1 MKRKRQP
8 KILVNIPVEL
18 KSIIKQPIS
27 IPPNTSILDARDILI
42 RHRIGRLIIEFNKKP
57 VGIITEKDLSKSI
70 SVFSGNPIAKIM
82 VRDIMSKDLVTVQ
95 QDNSI
100 YDCAKLMKEHG
111 ISSVIVK
118 NSRDKLVGIV
128 TKTDLVST
136 FLIQST
142 ASLPIS
148 KIMTRKVITVS
159 PNDSIFEVQSV
170 LLNNKI
176 RRTVVSKN
184 NIPVGMITYR
194 DFIPAKTFD
203 VYKEFTDSE
212 ERTEVLWSPQ
222 LNEFNVN
229 NLSYLLTFLARDI
242 MSKNPF
248 SVSPDDVVYTAAIL
262 MIRHG
267 ISGLP
272 VVRGKK
278 LVGIVTKSDI
288 INVIAN
294 RGKI

>member
-57 VGIITEKDLSKSI
+57 IGIVTEKDISKSVSI
-70 SVFSGNPIAKIM
+70 FSEKPIAKIH
-82 VRDIMSKDLVTVQ
+82 VRDIMSKDLITIQ
-95 QDNSI
+95 PEASI
-100 YDCAKLMKEHG
+100 YDCARLMKKHD
-111 ISSVIVK
+111 ISSIIVE
-118 NSRDKLVGIV
+118 NSRGRLVGMV

-142 ASLPIS
+142 ASLSIS
-148 KIMTRKVITVS
+148 KIMTKNLITVS
-159 PNDSIFEVQSV
+159 PNDSIFEVESI

-176 RRTVVSKN
+176 NRVVVSQNK
-184 NIPVGMITYR
+184 IPLGIITHR

-203 VYKEFTDSE
+203 LHKEFTDPAERSE
-212 ERTEVLWSPQ
+212 IFWNSQ

-229 NLSYLLTFLARDI
+229 KLSYLLTFSAKDI
-242 MSKNPF
+242 MTRDPF
-248 SVSPDDVVYTAAIL
+248 VVFSNDVVYTAAII

-272 VVRGKK
+272 VIRDKK
-278 LVGIVTKSDI
+278 LVGIITKSDI
-288 INVIAN
+288 VNVIASE
-294 RGKI
+294 GKI